1 MSLYRHLVQLFIVL
15 VFCSSCISSTSGDQ
29 LFINDDQLHSLKYE
43 TETFDLSRLYDQVG
57 LPAGSPYMVNVD
69 DFGAKGDGT
78 DDSEAFRKAWEEVCS
93 YNNSV
98 LVVPEDRIY
107 HLKPINF
114 SGPCNSHISM
124 KIDGTIKASVN
135 PWDYEHSPQHWLLF
149 QNLRN
154 FEVKVVEPSSEMG
167 RYGGK
172 NLAKS
177 TKAEYSCTDAPTA
190 ATFLGCKNLKVSGL
204 RVRNPQQVHIS
215 FQKCVNVKARNLII
229 VAPGNSPNTDGI
241 HVTGTQNIQIMNSII
256 KTGDDC
262 ISIVSGS
269 KNIKVTD
276 ITCGPG
282 HGISIGSLGKGNSD
296 ARVLDVSVNRVR
308 FSGSTNGVR
317 IKTWQGGSG
326 FAKNIKF
333 QDVLMHNVSNPII
346 IDQNYCD
353 QIKPCTKQPS
363 AVQVEN
369 VWYKNI
375 RGTSASKVAIQ
386 LNCSKSLPC
395 KGIVLQDIIL
405 AAAQTDQNAIASCDN
420 VYLASRGRVSPPC
433 SESE

>member
-1 MSLYRHLVQLFIVL
+1 MA
-15 VFCSSCISSTSGDQ
+15 CSNPILDDREDVPLRIGITLGDQ

-43 TETFDLSRLYDQVG
+43 TETFDLSRLYNQVG
-57 LPAGSPYMVNVD
+57 LPTGSPYMVNVD

-93 YNNSV
+93 YSNSV

-135 PWDYEHSPQHWLLF
+135 PSDYEHSPQHWLLF

-154 FEVKVVEPSSEMG
+154 FEVK
-167 RYGGK
+167 GGGTINGNGK
-172 NLAKS
+172 IWWKKS
-177 TKAEYSCTDAPTA
+177 CKIDKSRV

-229 VAPGNSPNTDGI
+229 IAPGNSPNTDGI

-256 KTGDDC
+256 KTGD
-262 ISIVSGS
+262 
-269 KNIKVTD
+269 
-276 ITCGPG
+276 
-282 HGISIGSLGKGNSD
+282 IGSLGKGNSE
-296 ARVLDVSVNRVR
+296 ARVLDVSVNRVK

-353 QIKPCTKQPS
+353 QIKPCAKQPS

-395 KGIVLQDIIL
+395 KGIVLQDVIL
-405 AAAQTDQNAIASCDN
+405 AATQTDQNAIASCDN